1 MGLFSRNKTKTI
13 EQPVPIGAITASG
26 ETYRVASYSDSAHL
40 SLLRQEW
47 QVRAYDIY
55 DTQGHLYYA
64 TNYIGGALSRIKLVA
79 AKRPKDDG
87 DTSQPE
93 IITSGPIY
101 KAIRAIQSDKGG
113 QSAILRSLGK
123 NVFLTGEAWM
133 IATDVENFG
142 QSWEAV
148 SIEELVSPAGTGQFF
163 RKPLPGAHPIPISN
177 DSLKIRI
184 WKEHPR
190 YSEWADSGVRSCLEI
205 LEKIVILNRAE
216 KAIARSR
223 LAGSGILALPQELV
237 PPSWQNQSA
246 NPNDMESNPLY
257 QALAESMTAPLAD
270 ESHPAAVVPL
280 VLIGPKDAV
289 NGIKYEEMS
298 RTFDTK
304 AAQLSIQ
311 NGIDQ
316 VASTLELPKEIL
328 LGTGEATHW
337 SAWAIKEDTFQAH
350 IQPLIELICVAL
362 TTTYLRQA
370 LKRLTPDVLKR
381 ELDKLDVESPDD
393 IMVWY
398 DASELVIRPD
408 KGDKALGLH
417 DRFAISDEALRREAG
432 FGQEDAPSEE
442 EYAKRVGIKMADPKM
457 ALTGEP
463 TPPPQPAGGALPPP
477 TGRPRGGGGPL
488 P

>member
-1 MGLFSRNKTKTI
+1 MALFSRNKTPKPPEAATS
-13 EQPVPIGAITASG
+13 IGAITASG
-26 ETYRVASYSDSAHL
+26 ETYRVASYSDATHL

-47 QVRAYDIY
+47 QKRAYDIY
-55 DTQGHLYYA
+55 DTEGHLYYA
-64 TNYIGGALSRIKLVA
+64 ANYIGSALARIKLVA

-87 DTSQPE
+87 DTSKPE

-101 KAIRAIQSDKGG
+101 EAVRNITSEKGG
-113 QSAILRSLGK
+113 QSGILRSLGK
-123 NVFLTGEAWM
+123 NVFLAGEAWM
-133 IATDVENFG
+133 IAEDIEGLG

-148 SIEELVSPAGTGQFF
+148 SVEELVTPAGDKRFHR
-163 RKPLPGAHPIPISN
+163 RKLPGAQPIP
-177 DSLKIRI
+177 LQEGALPIRI

-190 YSEWADSGVRSCLEI
+190 YSEWADAGVRSCIEI
-205 LEKIVILNRAE
+205 LEKIVTLNRAE

-223 LAGSGILALPQELV
+223 LAGSGILGLPQELV

-257 QALAESMTAPLAD
+257 QAIAESMTAPLAD
-270 ESHPAAVVPL
+270 ESHPASVVPL
-280 VLIGPKDAV
+280 ILIGPKDAV

-311 NGIDQ
+311 NGIEQ
-316 VASTLELPKEIL
+316 VANTLELPKEIL

-362 TTTYLRQA
+362 TSTYLRQA
-370 LKRLTPDVLKR
+370 LKRL
-381 ELDKLDVESPDD
+381 SPDALRKAGVENPD
-393 IMVWY
+393 DVMVWY

-417 DRFAISDEALRREAG
+417 DRFAISDDALRRETG

-457 ALTGEP
+457 ALTGKP
-463 TPPPQPAGGALPPP
+463 TELPAPAPGALPAP
-477 TGRPRGGGGPL
+477 TGRPTGGGGPL